1 MKTRNTLI
9 AFGIAAA
16 LAAGVGSYSSAASA
30 QEGPGYGP
38 RMMDGYGPGYG
49 SGPGYGRGPG
59 WRRGYGP
66 GYRDMHRY
74 GRGWGGEYCPG
85 YGRGYGRWMMGW

>member
-30 QEGPGYGP
+30 RE
-38 RMMDGYGPGYG
+38 
-49 SGPGYGRGPG
+49 GPGYGRGPG

-74 GRGWGGEYCPG
+74 GRGWRGEYCPG

>member
-1 MKTRNTLI
+1 MTTRKILI
-9 AFGIAAA
+9 ALGIAAA
-16 LAAGVGSYSSAASA
+16 LAAGAGIYSSAASA

-38 RMMDGYGPGYG
+38 RMMDDYGPSYD
-49 SGPGYGRGPG
+49 RGPG

-66 GYRDMHRY
+66 GYRHMLRY
-74 GRGWGGEYCPG
+74 GRGWRGEFCPG